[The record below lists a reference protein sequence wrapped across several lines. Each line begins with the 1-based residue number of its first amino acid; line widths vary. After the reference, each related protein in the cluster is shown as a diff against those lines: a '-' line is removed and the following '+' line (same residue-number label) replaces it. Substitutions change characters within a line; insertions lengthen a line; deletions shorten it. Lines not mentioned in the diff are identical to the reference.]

1 MKSDHV
7 HLKYINPVHMKI
19 DAEPGIIMELADA
32 FQWKAP
38 NYQFHPKYRAR
49 VWDGNI
55 TLVNRYTGIMLSGLA
70 KRVKKFCDSRNYGF
84 SFDPDFSYD
93 DVSDKDIE
101 DFIETLDIPEKF
113 QSRDY
118 QIESIAKCVSSKRR
132 TLISPT
138 SSGKSYMIYVIT
150 QWFKSKKA
158 LIIVP
163 RTSLVEQMAS
173 DFVSYGFKGKIHKS
187 TDGLSKSSDID
198 ADIVITTWHSIDNGK
213 YKVPNNWYPQFDLV
227 FGDEAHT
234 CKATI
239 LKSILEKLVNCHYRF
254 GTTGTL
260 DGDPLNEA
268 TIEGLFGPAF
278 RAISTA
284 EMIEQEYAPKLKI
297 KVIILKHSEENRML
311 AKNMTYADEIKF
323 LTKLRTRNN
332 FVKNLAKNLSGNKLI
347 FFKLVEQGKLLYEL
361 MDDGKHPIYLID
373 GSVDVNKR
381 EQIRHLM
388 EKEDNVDLLASLGTT
403 STGVSIN
410 KIKYMI
416 AQAPSKSRTTVLQAL
431 GRLLRLHPEIQEV
444 YLFDIGDDLS
454 YKKKENFTLRHLRE
468 RLKIYASEN
477 FDVEI
482 STVEIK

>member
-1 MKSDHV
+1 MKSDHI
-7 HLKYINPVHMKI
+7 HLRYLNPVHMKI
-19 DAEPGIIMELADA
+19 EAEPGIIMELADA

-38 NYQFHPKYRAR
+38 NYQFHPKYKAR

-55 TLVNRYTGIMLSGLA
+55 SLVNRYTGIMLAGLA

-84 SFDPDFSYD
+84 SFDREFEYD
-93 DVSDKDIE
+93 DVNEDDILK
-101 DFIETLDIPEKF
+101 FISTLDIPEKF

-118 QIESIAKCVSSKRR
+118 QIESITKCISAKRR

-150 QWFKSKKA
+150 QWFKNKKA

-187 TDGLSKSSDID
+187 TDGLSKDANID

-284 EMIEQEYAPKLKI
+284 ELIEQDYAPKLKI
-297 KVIILKHSEENRML
+297 KVIILKHSEETREL
-311 AKNMTYADEIKF
+311 AKGLSYADEIKF
-323 LTKLRTRNN
+323 LTKLKSRNN
-332 FVKNLAKNLSGNKLI
+332 FVKKLAKTLKGNKLI
-347 FFKLVEQGKLLYEL
+347 FFKLVDQGKTLYDLL
-361 MDDGKHPIYLID
+361 DDNTSPLYIID
-373 GSVDVNKR
+373 GSVDVKIR
-381 EQIRHLM
+381 ENIRHAM
-388 EKEDNVDLLASLGTT
+388 ESQDDVILLASLGTT

-431 GRLLRLHPEIQEV
+431 GRLLRLHPEIDQV

-482 STVEIK
+482 NTLEIK